1 MCDVDDALH
10 IVDCAKGVVHMTDR
24 DESCARCDDTF
35 ELSEVEVTV
44 LVCRNSVQRSSAFLT
59 DSLPRYDV
67 GVVVKF

>member
-44 LVCRNSVQRSSAFLT
+44 LIRRNGVQGCSAFLT
-59 DSLPRYDV
+59 YALPRYDV
-67 GVVVKF
+67 GVVVEF